1 MTGISLL
8 SYIVAGVRNKPGR
21 NLATAFCFAFIAANL
36 FAGQYLFTGAAGSA
50 DQGIARMGAD
60 QIVVPSRYL
69 VFFRGNTQNNTA
81 PLVRAEASTF
91 RIGGSVMEDI
101 REVDGIAAVSPQVY
115 ITSLQLPHLSDL
127 PVDVFGIDPSTD
139 FTIRPWLRR
148 PLAGPV
154 RPGDVIVG
162 SGIRTDATGRIR
174 IGKTEYT
181 VVGTLDPTQSPVDR
195 TVFMTLDDAYALA
208 LVKGALPE
216 NAPSISRGDI
226 NAAMIRL
233 EPGADS
239 AAIATRIRMLFPATY
254 LAVVERHFSLDPAS
268 QEIRGVPALL
278 NLVSVVVVVAALPLI
293 ALIAA
298 MAARERQREIGLLRS
313 MGARKRVIFFLVISE
328 SLFLAAAGGLAGVA
342 ASVLLLSGMNSA
354 GILTRTFAVSAPV
367 PDAAGI
373 GAMAGV
379 ALLVVIAI
387 GSIAALYPAYQ
398 SSMMN
403 PYDAIR
409 NEG

>member
-1 MTGISLL
+1 
-8 SYIVAGVRNKPGR
+8 
-21 NLATAFCFAFIAANL
+21 
-36 FAGQYLFTGAAGSA
+36 
-50 DQGIARMGAD
+50 
-60 QIVVPSRYL
+60 
-69 VFFRGNTQNNTA
+69 
-81 PLVRAEASTF
+81 
-91 RIGGSVMEDI
+91 
-101 REVDGIAAVSPQVY
+101 
-115 ITSLQLPHLSDL
+115 
-127 PVDVFGIDPSTD
+127 
-139 FTIRPWLRR
+139 
-148 PLAGPV
+148 
-154 RPGDVIVG
+154 
-162 SGIRTDATGRIR
+162 
-174 IGKTEYT
+174 
-181 VVGTLDPTQSPVDR
+181 
-195 TVFMTLDDAYALA
+195 
-208 LVKGALPE
+208 
-216 NAPSISRGDI
+216 
-226 NAAMIRL
+226 
-233 EPGADS
+233 
-239 AAIATRIRMLFPATY
+239 
-254 LAVVERHFSLDPAS
+254 
-268 QEIRGVPALL
+268 
-278 NLVSVVVVVAALPLI
+278 
-293 ALIAA
+293 